1 MKCPKCH
8 TENPKESRFC
18 RKCGSSTERNISCP
32 NCGSTHPPDSN
43 FCNKCGHDL
52 KESTKTTPVSASE
65 PTPSSDDKALS
76 TAPEFV
82 SERKHIT
89 VLFSDMSGYT
99 AMSERLDPEDV
110 KEITSRIF
118 GRISKVIGKYE
129 GFVEKF
135 VGDAVMALFGVPK
148 AHEDDPV
155 RAIRAARE
163 IHELVDAAS
172 PEIEERFGQTL
183 SMHTGIN
190 TGLVV
195 TGEVNLENGTH
206 GVAGDAL
213 NVASRLSSIAGAD
226 EIVVGYETFRQATGY
241 FEFERKE
248 PIQVKGKSKPLVVY
262 RVVSTS
268 EAPGTFRGFSILK
281 AKLIGRMAEM
291 NELREAVEDLRN
303 GKGRI
308 FSISGDAGTGKSRLV
323 DEFKDGMDL
332 GKIQWLEGH
341 AYAYCRNIP
350 YFPLI
355 NLLNRI
361 FCIDEEDRPEQV
373 REKIES
379 GVETF
384 LGRDRKIIPYIGSL
398 YSIQY
403 PEVEEVS
410 PDFWKVRLQDALK
423 TVISALA
430 LKAPTIFFLEDLQ
443 WADPSFLELLRTIL
457 LEIREPAIMLCTYR
471 PTFSLFT
478 SHQLRGLEKIYRE
491 IRLQDLSS
499 SEAQDM
505 LTSLLQTDRIPF
517 EVRRF
522 VEGKAEGNPFYLE
535 ELVNSLI
542 ESDTLI
548 REGVSWEIKG
558 PVGESTISPTIH
570 GVIAGRLDRLEKES
584 KRVLQEASVIGRSF
598 LYEILHR
605 ISKLQKEIDK
615 CLRSLEQMDL
625 IRTKSFQPD
634 LEYLFKHA
642 LTQEVVYN
650 GLLISHRREIHERIG
665 LAMEQL
671 FYDRLPECYETLAF
685 HFSHGTS
692 ILKAVEYLVK
702 SGEKSHKRYALEE
715 SHQYFKEAYELLS
728 GKNDRTGEEAMRM
741 VDMLLAWGYVH
752 NCRSDYKGLEE
763 RLLVNEDLAK
773 SLQDKERLGMFY
785 AWIGWALR
793 SREKLREGYTYL
805 LKALQLAEAVNSQ
818 RVIGYACAWLSW
830 TCADLGLLDEAVM
843 YGKRARALIES
854 RHSDAEFVRFTLAGL
869 GVTYYF
875 RGECAEA
882 HEVGELLLDYGQRR
896 SDLRCM
902 TMGHTCMGFSHYVA
916 GNHALAIQSFENS
929 IRVSADTLFTNAARL
944 LLGMTYVSD
953 GQFSEA
959 EDTLEEIMRTSDD
972 YGFEFL
978 GTAAQLFYGVVLISR
993 GRLNKGMGTVEDAAK
1008 TFLRSDSRYR
1018 YATANYTIGKVY
1030 ARVVLGE
1037 SEKSLSLIAKNIAF
1051 LIRNMPLASKKAEAY
1066 FGKAIEV
1073 ATEIGAKGIL
1083 GLAYLDLARLHI
1095 AKKRDAQA
1103 TECLTKAIETFKR
1116 CGATSYLKQA
1126 QEALESLK

>member
-1 MKCPKCH
+1 M
-8 TENPKESRFC
+8 FC
-18 RKCGSSTERNISCP
+18 GGCGSSLELEMICP
-32 NCGSTHPPDSN
+32 HCGAKPPKGFS

-52 KESTKTTPVSASE
+52 QESTKTTPVSASE
-65 PTPSSDDKALS
+65 PTPPFDDKSLY
-76 TAPEFV
+76 TASKFE
-82 SERKHIT
+82 SERKHVT

-118 GRISKVIGKYE
+118 GRISKVIAKYE

-135 VGDAVMALFGVPK
+135 IGDAVMALFGVPN

-163 IHELVDAAS
+163 IHDLVEALNPEL
-172 PEIEERFGQTL
+172 EERVGRPL

-195 TGEVNLENGTH
+195 TGEVHLESGTL

-226 EIVVGYETFRQATGY
+226 EIVVGHETFRQAMDF

-268 EAPGTFRGFSILK
+268 EEPGTFRRFSILK

-291 NELREAVEDLRN
+291 DELREAVEDLRD

-308 FSISGDAGTGKSRLV
+308 FSISGDAGTGKSRLIE
-323 DEFKDGMDL
+323 EFKGGLDL
-332 GKIQWLEGH
+332 SKFQWLEGH
-341 AYAYCRNIP
+341 AYAYCQNIP

-355 NLLNRI
+355 NLLNHI
-361 FCIDEEDRPEQV
+361 FHIDEEDHPEKV

-379 GVETF
+379 GIESL
-384 LGRDRKIIPYIGSL
+384 LGQGREIIPYIGSL

-403 PEVEEVS
+403 PEIDEVS
-410 PDFWKVRLQDALK
+410 PDFWKARLQEVLK
-423 TVISALA
+423 TVISKLA
-430 LKAPTIFFLEDLQ
+430 LKAPTIFFLEDLH
-443 WADPSFLELLRTIL
+443 WADPSFVELLRNTL
-457 LEIREPAIMLCTYR
+457 LEIREPAIVLCAYR
-471 PTFSLFT
+471 PIFNLFT
-478 SHQLRGLEKIYRE
+478 SHQLRGLGEIYRE

-499 SEAQDM
+499 SESLDM
-505 LTSLLQTDRIPF
+505 LTSLLKTGRIPF

-535 ELVNSLI
+535 EMVNSLI
-542 ESDTLI
+542 ESDTLV
-548 REGVSWEIKG
+548 REGESWELKG
-558 PVGESTISPTIH
+558 PVRESTISPTIH
-570 GVIAGRLDRLEKES
+570 GVIDSRLDRLEKES

-605 ISKLQKEIDK
+605 ISNLQQDIDK
-615 CLRSLEQMDL
+615 CLRSLEQRDL

-671 FYDRLPECYETLAF
+671 FSDRLPECYETLAF

-728 GKNDRTGEEAMRM
+728 VKDDRTGEEDVRM
-741 VDMLLAWGYVH
+741 VDLLLAWGYVH

-763 RLLVNEDLAK
+763 RLLTNEDLAK
-773 SLQDKERLGMFY
+773 SLEDKERLGMFY

-793 SREKLREGYTYL
+793 SREKLREGYDYL
-805 LKALQLAEAVNSQ
+805 LKALQLAEEVNSQ

-843 YGKRARALIES
+843 YGKRAQALIES
-854 RHSDAEFVRFTLAGL
+854 RQSDGEFVRFTLAGL

-875 RGECAEA
+875 RGDCAEA

-916 GNHALAIQSFENS
+916 GNHALAIQSFGNS
-929 IRVSADTLFTNAARL
+929 ILISADTLFTNGARL

-953 GQFSEA
+953 GQFSKAAEA
-959 EDTLEEIMRTSDD
+959 LEEIMRTSDD

-978 GTAAQLFYGVVLISR
+978 GTAAKLFYGVVLISQ
-993 GRLNKGMGTVEDAAK
+993 GRLNKGMETVEDAA
-1008 TFLRSDSRYR
+1008 TAFLESDSRYR

-1030 ARVVLGE
+1030 ARVALGE
-1037 SEKSLSLIAKNIAF
+1037 SERSLSLIAKNI
-1051 LIRNMPLASKKAEAY
+1051 
-1066 FGKAIEV
+1066 
-1073 ATEIGAKGIL
+1073 
-1083 GLAYLDLARLHI
+1083 
-1095 AKKRDAQA
+1095 
-1103 TECLTKAIETFKR
+1103 
-1116 CGATSYLKQA
+1116 
-1126 QEALESLK
+1126 